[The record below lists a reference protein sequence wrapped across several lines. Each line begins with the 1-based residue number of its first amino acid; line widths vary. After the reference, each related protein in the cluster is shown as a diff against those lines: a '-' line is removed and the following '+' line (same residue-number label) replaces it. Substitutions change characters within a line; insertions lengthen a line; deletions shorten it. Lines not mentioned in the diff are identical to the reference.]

1 MKPLLYRVLSL
12 YRYLYVL
19 AILGIEISQ
28 IPHTSSIP
36 FWTYRV
42 GLHFLIASISRID
55 IYPSTLLLCSLM
67 RYRSET
73 WLSVYRFHS
82 VVYRNLKWD
91 FYDHLRS
98 DNFCIVVNNHF
109 TLQVS
114 TSGVG
119 KGAHPV
125 CLNIFFRLFGC
136 SCSLIKNSIP
146 KGEKYIGHLL
156 PWLTFSLFAT
166 IMHVKLVLT
175 FKKLQ
180 LWTQWTIS
188 LFQVS

>member
-98 DNFCIVVNNHF
+98 DNFCIVVNNHLLCKLAQAVLARAHILF
-109 TLQVS
+109 VS
-114 TSGVG
+114 
-119 KGAHPV
+119 
-125 CLNIFFRLFGC
+125 IFFQTFWVQLLLNQKLHTQGWKIYWT
-136 SCSLIKNSIP
+136 SLAVT
-146 KGEKYIGHLL
+146 HLL
-156 PWLTFSLFAT
+156 
-166 IMHVKLVLT
+166 LVRYYYAR
-175 FKKLQ
+175 K
-180 LWTQWTIS
+180 IS
-188 LFQVS
+188 INI

>member
-42 GLHFLIASISRID
+42 GLHFLIAPISRID

-73 WLSVYRFHS
+73 WLTVYRFHS

-91 FYDHLRS
+91 FMIICVLII
-98 DNFCIVVNNHF
+98 FVLLLTTILLCK
-109 TLQVS
+109 VS

-119 KGAHPV
+119 KGTHPV
-125 CLNIFFRLFGC
+125 YLNIFFRLFGC
-136 SCSLIKNSIP
+136 SCS
-146 KGEKYIGHLL
+146 
-156 PWLTFSLFAT
+156 
-166 IMHVKLVLT
+166 
-175 FKKLQ
+175 
-180 LWTQWTIS
+180 
-188 LFQVS
+188 

>member
-1 MKPLLYRVLSL
+1 MIFTYKGTKYLWDYQLFYKLFLIPNWGLSL

-28 IPHTSSIP
+28 ITHTSSIP

-109 TLQVS
+109 TLQS
-114 TSGVG
+114 
-119 KGAHPV
+119 
-125 CLNIFFRLFGC
+125 
-136 SCSLIKNSIP
+136 
-146 KGEKYIGHLL
+146 
-156 PWLTFSLFAT
+156 
-166 IMHVKLVLT
+166 
-175 FKKLQ
+175 
-180 LWTQWTIS
+180 
-188 LFQVS
+188 